1 MILLRSLFA
10 FSIFLTA
17 VSAFVVKPHH
27 KPTFTILPMSTAS
40 IHQVMHD
47 ILKKSSK
54 TLAVGLEYVPEADVS
69 SPSQLETLSMQ
80 LRQCKVSVVVT
91 SHVDAAIEFVK
102 EQESARGNF
111 PGPCPVIY
119 TGDDIN
125 AAIDGGIQSIIVK
138 AGMDVVANNVFVIRR
153 VDSVD
158 DVAKIGSGAFFV
170 DADQPNI
177 NAILDAIPDGSIIM
191 AAMDAMQ
198 AENAELERAKQL
210 KVVGVS
216 AILLRNACVGDGE
229 DIEYTRFAVDGLT
242 KKKSSTFN
250 MTGLTGSTN
259 GHFGGVASS
268 QAKTWLRKKRS

>member
-1 MILLRSLFA
+1 
-10 FSIFLTA
+10 
-17 VSAFVVKPHH
+17 
-27 KPTFTILPMSTAS
+27 
-40 IHQVMHD
+40 MHD
-47 ILKKSSK
+47 ILKKTSK
-54 TLAVGLEYVPEADVS
+54 TLAVALEYAPVADVS

-91 SHVDAAIEFVK
+91 SHLDAAMEFVK

-119 TGDDIN
+119 TGDDVD
-125 AAIDGGIQSIIVK
+125 AAIEGGIKSIVVK
-138 AGMDVVANNVFVIRR
+138 AGVDVMSNNIFVIHR

-158 DVAKIGSGAFFV
+158 DVAHLGSGAFFV

-177 NAILDAIPDGSIIM
+177 NAILDAIPNGSIIM

-198 AENAELERAKQL
+198 AENAELERAKEL
-210 KVVGVS
+210 KVRGVS
-216 AILLRNACVGDGE
+216 AVLLSKACVGDGE
-229 DIEYTRFAVDGLT
+229 DIEYTRFAVEGLT

-268 QAKTWLRKKRS
+268 QATTWLRKKRS